1 MTDMAKRQRAPRDG
15 GTNGFTLKELLAVIV
30 IISFLIAL
38 TVPAVQS
45 AREAARRSQC
55 NNNLKQ
61 IGLGLQNYT
70 DINKSFPTDALWGQY
85 PGNEPGATDG
95 IMQSAYHYPWSVS
108 ILPLIESTPRY
119 DSLNKRTAIWN
130 QSQQYGTAGA
140 PLLKPPAYFG
150 YIQSQQIPPYRC
162 PSDVTFTGPGD
173 LPSLCM
179 WTNYAGNVGIG
190 FYSAELKSGSNC
202 EGQTTAPVETRGMF
216 AFNDPAPLSSFKDGT
231 TNTIA
236 VAEVTA
242 CSVAAPKAVGTNNYN
257 TALTAD
263 LVFTADSNQPLP
275 PNWNLRGSETTE
287 PWSPGPLLAGGA
299 GRSRNKLLATPGG
312 SRYVPMV
319 FRSSMIAFTERAT
332 GSGPCSLPQIYSSA
346 QGGTC
351 GQGSGANVTTGFEFA
366 GAVGPSPIAGVAPLY
381 NALYS
386 PNSNWP
392 GPDSN
397 HPGIV
402 LVVFA
407 DGHTRGIQRNI
418 DFAVWA
424 SLNTRE
430 GGEGLHGESR

>member
-1 MTDMAKRQRAPRDG
+1 MTDMANRQHHPRHELPSS
-15 GTNGFTLKELLAVIV
+15 FTLKQLLAVIA
-30 IISFLIAL
+30 IIAFLLAL

-61 IGLGLQNYT
+61 IGLGLQNYA
-70 DINKSFPTDALWGQY
+70 DVNKSFPTDALWGQY
-85 PGNEPGATDG
+85 PGNGLDAAVMKQP
-95 IMQSAYHYPWSVS
+95 AYHYPWSVA
-108 ILPLIESTPRY
+108 LVPYMTSTPLY
-119 DSLNKRTAIWN
+119 DALNKRTAIWN
-130 QSQQYGTAGA
+130 QSQQYGTGGA

-150 YIQSQQIPPYRC
+150 YIQSAQIPPYRC
-162 PSDVTFTGPGD
+162 PSDITFTGPAD

-179 WTNYAGNVGIG
+179 WTNYAGNVGVG

-202 EGQTTAPVETRGMF
+202 EGQTTAPVETRGML
-216 AFNDPAPLSSFKDGT
+216 AFNDPAPFSSFKDGT

-242 CSVAAPKAVGTNNYN
+242 CSVAAPKAGGTNNYN
-257 TALTAD
+257 TTLAAD
-263 LVFTADSNQPLP
+263 LAFRADSNQPLP
-275 PNWNLRGSETTE
+275 PAWNLRGSETIG
-287 PWSPGPLLAGGA
+287 PWSPDPLLAGGA
-299 GRSRNKLLATPGG
+299 GRSRNKLFATPGG

-332 GSGPCSLPQIYSSA
+332 GSGACSLPRIYSSA

-351 GQGSGANVTTGFEFA
+351 GQGSGANAIAGFEFA
-366 GAVGPSPIAGVAPLY
+366 GTVGRSPIAGMAPLY

-407 DGHTRGIQRNI
+407 DGHTRGIPSNI
-418 DFAVWA
+418 NFAVWA

-430 GGEGLHGESR
+430 GGEAVLGDY